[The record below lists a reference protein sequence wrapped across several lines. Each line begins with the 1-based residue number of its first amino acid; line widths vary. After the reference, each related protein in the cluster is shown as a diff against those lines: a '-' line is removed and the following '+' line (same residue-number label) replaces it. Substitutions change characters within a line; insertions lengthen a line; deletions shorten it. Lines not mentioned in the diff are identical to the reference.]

1 MKKYNMIE
9 NRKDL
14 SHEEVE
20 KGMDFNKI
28 LESSNA
34 IKKSRFKMGVIVSSI
49 LCVMIVGV
57 VFFLNTIAPVEQMNH
72 QKQNTAIS
80 SSPSEALA
88 AETYSI
94 FIGSKVAKGELA
106 FTLEEIK
113 KVKAIDLKS
122 TSNPSNYKL
131 ISFTFTTLTKNG
143 ISQIN
148 VSGNKFNAEIIELL
162 KSVKTGQNLYF
173 ENIIVQDQNASQI
186 AVEPITISIK

>member
-49 LCVMIVGV
+49 LCVMIVGIM
-57 VFFLNTIAPVEQMNH
+57 FFFIGIYAEQEPIRNIETEAIRSAP
-72 QKQNTAIS
+72 T
-80 SSPSEALA
+80 EALA

-131 ISFTFTTLTKNG
+131 IGFTFTTLTKNG

-148 VSGNKFNAEIIELL
+148 AAGNLFNAEMIELL
-162 KSVKTGQNLYF
+162 KSVKVGQTLYL
-173 ENIIVQDQNASQI
+173 ENIILQDQDGKQNKL
-186 AVEPITISIK
+186 EPITISIK

>member
-14 SHEEVE
+14 SHEDVE

-49 LCVMIVGV
+49 LCVMIVGIM
-57 VFFLNTIAPVEQMNH
+57 FFFIGIYAEQEPIRNIE
-72 QKQNTAIS
+72 TEAIS
-80 SSPSEALA
+80 SAPTEALA

-148 VSGNKFNAEIIELL
+148 AAGNLFNAEMIELL
-162 KSVKTGQNLYF
+162 KSVKVGQTLYL
-173 ENIIVQDQNASQI
+173 ENIILQDQDGKQNKL
-186 AVEPITISIK
+186 EPITISIK

>member
-49 LCVMIVGV
+49 LCVMIVGIM
-57 VFFLNTIAPVEQMNH
+57 FFFIGIYAEQEPIRNIE
-72 QKQNTAIS
+72 TEAIS

-122 TSNPSNYKL
+122 SSSTSNYKL

-148 VSGNKFNAEIIELL
+148 GAGNLFNAEMIELL
-162 KSVKTGQNLYF
+162 KSVKVGQTLYL
-173 ENIIVQDQNASQI
+173 ENIILQDQDGKQNKL
-186 AVEPITISIK
+186 EPITISIK

>member
-49 LCVMIVGV
+49 LCVMIVGIM
-57 VFFLNTIAPVEQMNH
+57 FFFIGIYAEQEPIRNIE
-72 QKQNTAIS
+72 TEAIS

-148 VSGNKFNAEIIELL
+148 AAGNLFNAEMIELL
-162 KSVKTGQNLYF
+162 KSVKVGQTLF
-173 ENIIVQDQNASQI
+173 LENIILQDQDGKQNKL
-186 AVEPITISIK
+186 EPITISIK

>member
-20 KGMDFNKI
+20 QGMDFNKI

-49 LCVMIVGV
+49 LCVMIVGIM
-57 VFFLNTIAPVEQMNH
+57 FFFIGIYAEQEPIRNIE
-72 QKQNTAIS
+72 TEAIS
-80 SSPSEALA
+80 SAPNEALA

>member
-49 LCVMIVGV
+49 LCVMIVGIML
-57 VFFLNTIAPVEQMNH
+57 FSIYAEQEPIRNIEIE
-72 QKQNTAIS
+72 AIS
-80 SSPSEALA
+80 SAPSEALA
-88 AETYSI
+88 AETYSL

>member
-14 SHEEVE
+14 SHEDVE

-49 LCVMIVGV
+49 LCVMIVGIIL
-57 VFFLNTIAPVEQMNH
+57 FSIYAEQEPIRNIE
-72 QKQNTAIS
+72 TEAIS
-80 SSPSEALA
+80 SAPSEALA

-122 TSNPSNYKL
+122 SSSTSNYKL

-148 VSGNKFNAEIIELL
+148 AAGNLFNAEMIELL
-162 KSVKTGQNLYF
+162 KSVKVGQTLF
-173 ENIIVQDQNASQI
+173 LENIILQDQDGKQNKL
-186 AVEPITISIK
+186 ELITISIK